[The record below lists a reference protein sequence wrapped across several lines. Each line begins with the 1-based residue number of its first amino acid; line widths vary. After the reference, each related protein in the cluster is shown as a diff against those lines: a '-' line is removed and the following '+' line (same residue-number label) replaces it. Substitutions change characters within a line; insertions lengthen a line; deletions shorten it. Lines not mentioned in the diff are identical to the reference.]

1 MLEFWDFSGSPDYD
15 LEESGQLQRDIAIES
30 ADSSP
35 KAETQLRRIPEL
47 GLLKHGWARAPRAS
61 VAGHSS
67 WPDSHSAF
75 VSMLQHFLLH
85 NLTDI

>member
-15 LEESGQLQRDIAIES
+15 LEESGQLQRDIVIES

-47 GLLKHGWARAPRAS
+47 GLLKHGWA
-61 VAGHSS
+61 GH
-67 WPDSHSAF
+67 PVLA
-75 VSMLQHFLLH
+75 LQGTPPG
-85 NLTDI
+85 LTPILPLCPCYNTSFCTT